1 MKRKMLYC
9 VLCVLV
15 LASLSGCGK
24 NKTPSNDRVNLKEYH
39 QQYQQDTLEV
49 KKSSYEKLDFSGCT
63 FADLPDS
70 DTVCVLDVEN
80 RGIGVEEGI
89 SLAKNWLK
97 DTGNTK
103 IDLRKELRDASG
115 QIQRNDTEEYPYNY
129 PSVMENRKKLKSG
142 DGFFINTKECYLQMG
157 ADGFY
162 SVSDGSITK
171 YLKQDGHAAADA
183 LGSNEENIVDEGSY
197 EEMADKSYEL
207 LSGKISVAEAAD
219 ITRKFFMQGTP
230 FEPEKNVSCDIPY
243 VSVFSMGAKYGY
255 AFTMRRTYQ
264 NIPFAYSSSSSI
276 VPKSRYYVVE
286 DDKTAYVVNKNT
298 VAAYTGDN
306 EGQPLSVQREEKE
319 ILGLRDAVSLLND
332 KLARE
337 LQMAV
342 DHVELVYCRVALDEK
357 NEKYVVYPC
366 WEFDGK
372 VQNNNNRLR
381 VYLDVLTG
389 ELHLYAYPEKG
400 TQESD
405 GSVE

>member
-39 QQYQQDTLEV
+39 QQYQQDILEI
-49 KKSSYEKLDFSGCT
+49 KKSSYEKLDFAGCT

-89 SLAKNWLK
+89 SLVKKWLK
-97 DTGNTK
+97 DTEK
-103 IDLRKELRDASG
+103 
-115 QIQRNDTEEYPYNY
+115 YPYNY

-183 LGSNEENIVDEGSY
+183 LGSNEENIVEEGSY
-197 EEMADKSYEL
+197 EEMEDKSYEL

-219 ITRKFFMQGTP
+219 MTRKFFMKGTP
-230 FEPEKNVSCDIPY
+230 FESEKNVSCDIPY
-243 VSVFSMGAKYGY
+243 VSVFSMGDKYGY

-286 DDKTAYVVNKNT
+286 DDKTAYVVNKDT

-306 EGQPLSVQREEKE
+306 EAQPFSVQREEKE
-319 ILGLRDAVSLLND
+319 ILGLREAVSFLND

>member
-49 KKSSYEKLDFSGCT
+49 KKSSYEKLDFAGCT

-89 SLAKNWLK
+89 SLVKKWLK

-115 QIQRNDTEEYPYNY
+115 QIQRNDTEKYPYNY

-142 DGFFINTKECYLQMG
+142 DGFFINTEECYLQMG

-162 SVSDGSITK
+162 SSSDGSITK

-183 LGSNEENIVDEGSY
+183 LGSNEENIVEEGSY

-219 ITRKFFMQGTP
+219 MTRKFFMKGT
-230 FEPEKNVSCDIPY
+230 
-243 VSVFSMGAKYGY
+243 
-255 AFTMRRTYQ
+255 
-264 NIPFAYSSSSSI
+264 PFAYSSSSSI

-286 DDKTAYVVNKNT
+286 DDKTAYVVNEDT

-306 EGQPLSVQREEKE
+306 EAQPFSVQREEKE
-319 ILGLRDAVSLLND
+319 ILGLREAVSLLND

>member
-39 QQYQQDTLEV
+39 QQYQQDILEI
-49 KKSSYEKLDFSGCT
+49 KKSSYEKLDFAGCT

-89 SLAKNWLK
+89 SLVKKWLK
-97 DTGNTK
+97 DTEK
-103 IDLRKELRDASG
+103 
-115 QIQRNDTEEYPYNY
+115 YPYNY

-183 LGSNEENIVDEGSY
+183 LGSNEENIVEEGSY

-219 ITRKFFMQGTP
+219 MTRKFFMKGT
-230 FEPEKNVSCDIPY
+230 
-243 VSVFSMGAKYGY
+243 
-255 AFTMRRTYQ
+255 
-264 NIPFAYSSSSSI
+264 PFAYSSSSSI

-286 DDKTAYVVNKNT
+286 DDKTAYVVNKDT

-306 EGQPLSVQREEKE
+306 EAQPFSVQREEKE
-319 ILGLRDAVSLLND
+319 ILGLREAVSFLND

>member
-49 KKSSYEKLDFSGCT
+49 KKSSYEKLDFAGCT

-89 SLAKNWLK
+89 SLVKKWLK

-115 QIQRNDTEEYPYNY
+115 QIQRNDTEKYPYNY

-162 SVSDGSITK
+162 SASDGSITK

-183 LGSNEENIVDEGSY
+183 LGSNEENIVEEGSY

-207 LSGKISVAEAAD
+207 LSGKISVA
-219 ITRKFFMQGTP
+219 
-230 FEPEKNVSCDIPY
+230 
-243 VSVFSMGAKYGY
+243 
-255 AFTMRRTYQ
+255 
-264 NIPFAYSSSSSI
+264 
-276 VPKSRYYVVE
+276 
-286 DDKTAYVVNKNT
+286 
-298 VAAYTGDN
+298 AYTGDN
-306 EGQPLSVQREEKE
+306 EAQPFSVQREEKE
-319 ILGLRDAVSLLND
+319 ILGLREAVSLLND